1 MLVSYWN
8 FKQNIRAFIEPKLR
22 GLLNYSA
29 FILLIL
35 SVTISG
41 IGMTFESRQ
50 GINLHYK

>member
-1 MLVSYWN
+1 MLISYWN

-35 SVTISG
+35 SVAISG
-41 IGMTFESRQ
+41 TGMTFENRQ
-50 GINLHYK
+50 DINLYYK